1 MVKIKRNGVF
11 RIVPEYRVQK
21 YLDKGYFVVSDAE
34 GEKKKTGKATGKGAE
49 NKA

>member
-11 RIVPEYRVQK
+11 RIVPEHRVQK
-21 YLDKGYFVVSDAE
+21 YLDKGYFAVPDAE
-34 GEKKKTGKATGKGAE
+34 GEKKRSAKQSVKAPK